1 MYLKDISDDV
11 RVLIEK
17 VNELDNIN
25 IMKFTNYIF
34 DLWINNQINSLN
46 ETNPLLLDDSVNIT
60 IFNPNDIGMHY
71 ITNEIKE
78 YFNIKYNLY
87 RFYPKEYIK
96 LISLFDKL
104 TYEDKIKTIA
114 ELFLIL
120 DYDDLLPSDIDSY
133 KIARLILNY

>member
-1 MYLKDISDDV
+1 MYLKNISYDV
-11 RVLIEK
+11 KDLIEK

-25 IMKFTNYIF
+25 KMKFTNYIF

-46 ETNPLLLDDSVNIT
+46 EINPLLLDDSVDID
-60 IFNPNDIGMHY
+60 IFNPNNIGIYY

-78 YFNIKYNLY
+78 YFNCKYKLY
-87 RFYPKEYIK
+87 RFYKKKYIK

-114 ELFLIL
+114 ELFLTL
-120 DYDDLLPSDIDSY
+120 EQDDLLPSDIDSY

>member
-1 MYLKDISDDV
+1 MYLKNISNDV
-11 RVLIEK
+11 KNLIEK
-17 VNELDNIN
+17 FSKLDNIN
-25 IMKFTNYIF
+25 KMKFTNYIF

-46 ETNPLLLDDSVNIT
+46 EFNPLLLDDSIDIS

-104 TYEDKIKTIA
+104 SFEYKIKTIA

>member
-1 MYLKDISDDV
+1 MYLKNIRYDV
-11 RVLIEK
+11 KDLIEK

-25 IMKFTNYIF
+25 KIKLTNY

-46 ETNPLLLDDSVNIT
+46 EFNPLLLDDSIDIS
-60 IFNPNDIGMHY
+60 IFNPNDIGVHY

-104 TYEDKIKTIA
+104 SFEYKIKTIA

-133 KIARLILNY
+133 KIAKLILNY